1 MATKKKR
8 KKEKKRISKIEF
20 SNEPA
25 GPRLWVE
32 GSSFDAELYSP
43 QEIWVGSGAIKKN
56 TLCHMAKSWEW
67 FIIKKKKDRKSKERS
82 TLLRVPPSIS
92 YITACHVCPWNH
104 ETMKPWNCV
113 CSSKVLWIFLPR
125 WGHCL
130 LMIFFCFF
138 NKDVRLS
145 FTHFHTLLL
154 HDGLMFSPPDLFVVG
169 SIDVNRKLIIT
180 LFKWVTRLQEAR
192 NMSYKVLKLYLLDA
206 YI

>member
-1 MATKKKR
+1 MRIDGIVSKYKPTLREQMTRIFTNTSRRIEEAVETPHSQMATKKKR

-67 FIIKKKKDRKSKERS
+67 FIIKKKKDRKSEERS

-92 YITACHVCPWNH
+92 YITACHICPWNH
-104 ETMKPWNCV
+104 ETMKPCV
-113 CSSKVLWIFLPR
+113 LYLIMLFQSTSD
-125 WGHCL
+125 
-130 LMIFFCFF
+130 FFC
-138 NKDVRLS
+138 
-145 FTHFHTLLL
+145 
-154 HDGLMFSPPDLFVVG
+154 HDGDIVCWRFFSAF
-169 SIDVNRKLIIT
+169 STKMY
-180 LFKWVTRLQEAR
+180 A
-192 NMSYKVLKLYLLDA
+192 
-206 YI
+206 